1 MSKKILILASII
13 LIPAV
18 AYLIYKINFENPGY
32 AWLGG
37 NDKWKAEYRIS
48 RTSANEMYSG
58 ELRWVGEASE
68 KQNLYISHIDTF
80 FNGNKIDV
88 SEINNKPYENMPFA
102 EFQQNVKK
110 DTAIKIIIYGTN
122 GNKKFT
128 EELSLS
134 IEN

>member
-13 LIPAV
+13 LIPAI
-18 AYLIYKINFENPGY
+18 AYLIYKINFENHGY

-37 NDKWKAEYRIS
+37 NDKWEAEYRIS

-58 ELRWVGEASE
+58 ELRWAGEPSE
-68 KQNLYISHIDTF
+68 KQNLYISHIETF
-80 FNGNKIDV
+80 FDGNKIDV
-88 SEINNKPYENMPFA
+88 SELNNKPYENMPLA

-122 GNKKFT
+122 GNEKFT

>member
-13 LIPAV
+13 LISAT
-18 AYLIYKINFENPGY
+18 AYLIYKIKFENHGY

-58 ELRWVGEASE
+58 ELRWAGEPSE

-80 FNGNKIDV
+80 FDGNKIDV
-88 SEINNKPYENMPFA
+88 SEINHKPYENMPFA

-110 DTAIKIIIYGTN
+110 DTVIKIIIYGTN
-122 GNKKFT
+122 SNKKFT
-128 EELSLS
+128 EELSLP

>member
-13 LIPAV
+13 LISAI
-18 AYLIYKINFENPGY
+18 AHLIYKINF
-32 AWLGG
+32 
-37 NDKWKAEYRIS
+37 
-48 RTSANEMYSG
+48 
-58 ELRWVGEASE
+58 
-68 KQNLYISHIDTF
+68 
-80 FNGNKIDV
+80 
-88 SEINNKPYENMPFA
+88 ENMPFA

-128 EELSLS
+128 EELSLP